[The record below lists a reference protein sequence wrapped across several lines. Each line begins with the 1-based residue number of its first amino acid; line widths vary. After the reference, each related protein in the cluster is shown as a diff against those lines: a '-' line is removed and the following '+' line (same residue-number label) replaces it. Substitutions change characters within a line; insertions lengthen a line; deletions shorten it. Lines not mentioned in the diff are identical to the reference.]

1 MTNEQNRIAELEAEN
16 AKLKTSYWNQRKR
29 IYDLQDFLQEKADN
43 YEKCY
48 RQEERAGEDGMHYM
62 HKLGTVISIMKYTN
76 TNLF

>member
-1 MTNEQNRIAELEAEN
+1 MTNDQKRIAELEAEN
-16 AKLKTSYWNQRKR
+16 AELKAAYWNQRKR

-43 YEKCY
+43 YEKY
-48 RQEERAGEDGMHYM
+48 FRQDELAGEDGMHYM